1 MHIQK
6 VIINNFRCFEHLEV
20 NLDPDINIFVGNNG
34 SGKSALLDGIAA
46 AMFPYIAK
54 IQENVN
60 KDYQNRQESPVLQ
73 RDLPVRKEGHEQKKQ
88 AELNVSVTEFPN
100 WKTVYKNPLSDND
113 NEKINLNNTSLNF
126 SQDAFQNLYNGNENT
141 NVENINSFFVADEFR
156 ELYTAIGDECNI
168 LKKNPQ
174 SELSIIAYY
183 KSDRHLINISD
194 LENIPNK
201 SFDRFD
207 ALNNALDATANF
219 KDLANWFFVRDFQ
232 ELREGKNRR
241 DINFELP
248 DLKQVRNAISTIIAP
263 NARVYFSGATSAKL
277 MVEWTMETGEKRELL
292 LSQLSAGYR
301 NMLALV
307 MDFARRLAQ
316 ANPDMENPLAAEA
329 ILMIDELDLHL
340 HPTWQQK
347 IIPDLKKV
355 FPNTQI
361 IATTHSPE
369 VVTTVKQNQVKIL
382 EDYQIKECL
391 SPTRGMKSSDI
402 VRYVLGL
409 SDLRP
414 DTEESRTLTQLFE
427 AIDNGQLE
435 EAKRLK
441 KELQHWESFDPDMT
455 RADMQIRRL
464 ERRNA
469 V

>member
-6 VIINNFRCFEHLEV
+6 IIIKNFRCFEHLEV

-46 AMFPYIAK
+46 AMYPYVVEIQK
-54 IQENVN
+54 IVGEIQEN
-60 KDYQNRQESPVLQ
+60 SPVFQ
-73 RDLPVRKEGHEQKKQ
+73 RDLPAKKEGGEQKTQ
-88 AELNVSVTEFPN
+88 AEFTVSSTSFPDWKMFYKKPPTE
-100 WKTVYKNPLSDND
+100 ND
-113 NEKINLNNTSLNF
+113 NKRIEIDFVNSIDLITSLKSSRYERFYSAIQQQYDKLNNDPT
-126 SQDAFQNLYNGNENT
+126 
-141 NVENINSFFVADEFR
+141 
-156 ELYTAIGDECNI
+156 
-168 LKKNPQ
+168 
-174 SELSIIAYY
+174 SELFIIAYY
-183 KSDRHLINISD
+183 KGDRYLTNIGDVETIS
-194 LENIPNK
+194 NQ
-201 SFDRFD
+201 SFNRFG
-207 ALNNALDATANF
+207 ALNNAFDATANF
-219 KDLANWFFVRDFQ
+219 TDLATWFFVREYE
-232 ELREGKNRR
+232 ELREGRNRR

-263 NARVYFSGATSAKL
+263 NARVYFSGANNAKL

-316 ANPDMENPLAAEA
+316 ANPHMENPLAAEA

-340 HPTWQQK
+340 HPTWQQN
-347 IIPDLKKV
+347 IIPDFKKV

-382 EDYQIKECL
+382 EDYQIKECP
-391 SPTRGMKSSDI
+391 SPTKGMKSSDI

>member
-6 VIINNFRCFEHLEV
+6 VIIKNFRCFEHLEV

-46 AMFPYIAK
+46 AMYPYVRL
-54 IQENVN
+54 IQEKVN
-60 KDYQNRQESPVLQ
+60 KEYKRKEESPVLQ
-73 RDLPVRKEGHEQKKQ
+73 RDLPAKQEGSKRKTQTDF
-88 AELNVSVTEFPN
+88 NVSATGFPL
-100 WKTVYKNPLSDND
+100 WTIIYKKPPND
-113 NEKINLNNTSLNF
+113 NNNERITVDLEYYYLIE
-126 SQDAFQNLYNGNENT
+126 A
-141 NVENINSFFVADEFR
+141 EFK
-156 ELYTAIGDECNI
+156 ELYSAIENQCDTI
-168 LKKNPQ
+168 KNEPK

-183 KSDRHLINISD
+183 KSNRHLTNIGD

-207 ALNNALDATANF
+207 ALNNAFDATANF
-219 KDLANWFFVRDFQ
+219 TDLATWFFVREYE
-232 ELREGKNRR
+232 ELREGRNRK

-316 ANPDMENPLAAEA
+316 ANPEMQNPLAAEA

-382 EDYQIKECL
+382 EDYQIKECP

-414 DTEESRTLTQLFE
+414 DTEESRTLKQLFE

-435 EAKRLK
+435 EAKCLRK
-441 KELQHWESFDPDMT
+441 KLQHWESYDPDMT

>member
-1 MHIQK
+1 
-6 VIINNFRCFEHLEV
+6 
-20 NLDPDINIFVGNNG
+20 
-34 SGKSALLDGIAA
+34 
-46 AMFPYIAK
+46 
-54 IQENVN
+54 
-60 KDYQNRQESPVLQ
+60 
-73 RDLPVRKEGHEQKKQ
+73 
-88 AELNVSVTEFPN
+88 
-100 WKTVYKNPLSDND
+100 
-113 NEKINLNNTSLNF
+113 NLNNLP
-126 SQDAFQNLYNGNENT
+126 DIEK
-141 NVENINSFFVADEFR
+141 V
-156 ELYTAIGDECNI
+156 
-168 LKKNPQ
+168 
-174 SELSIIAYY
+174 
-183 KSDRHLINISD
+183 SDQL
-194 LENIPNK
+194 
-201 SFDRFD
+201 FDRFD
-207 ALNNALDATANF
+207 SFKKAFHATANF
-219 KDLANWFFVRDFQ
+219 TDVTTWFFVREYE

-248 DLKQVRNAISTIIAP
+248 DLKQIRKAISTIIAP
-263 NARVYFSGATSAKL
+263 NARVYFSGANNAKL

-316 ANPDMENPLAAEA
+316 ANPQMENPLEAEA

-340 HPTWQQK
+340 HPTWQQT

-382 EDYQIKECL
+382 EDYQIKECP
-391 SPTRGMKSSDI
+391 SPTKGMKSSDI

-414 DTEESRTLTQLFE
+414 DTEESKTLTQLFE

-441 KELQHWESFDPDMT
+441 KELQHWESYDPDMT
-455 RADMQIRRL
+455 RVDMQIRRL

>member
-6 VIINNFRCFEHLEV
+6 FIIKNFRCFEHLEV

-46 AMFPYIAK
+46 AMYPYVRL
-54 IQENVN
+54 IQEKVN
-60 KDYQNRQESPVLQ
+60 KEYNYKEESPVLQ
-73 RDLPVRKEGHEQKKQ
+73 RDLPAKQEGSKRKNQ
-88 AELNVSVTEFPN
+88 ADFNLLATGFPH
-100 WKTVYKNPLSDND
+100 WTIIYEKPPTDND
-113 NEKINLNNTSLNF
+113 NERITVDFGYPPSYIK
-126 SQDAFQNLYNGNENT
+126 
-141 NVENINSFFVADEFR
+141 DEFKK
-156 ELYTAIGDECNI
+156 LYFAIENQCDTI
-168 LKKNPQ
+168 KNEPK

-183 KSDRHLINISD
+183 KSNRHLTNIGD

-207 ALNNALDATANF
+207 ALNNAFDATGKF
-219 KDLANWFFVRDFQ
+219 TDLANWFFVREYE
-232 ELREGKNRR
+232 ELREGKRQGN
-241 DINFELP
+241 INFELP

-316 ANPDMENPLAAEA
+316 ANPEIQNPLAAEA

-369 VVTTVKQNQVKIL
+369 VVTTVQQNQVKIL
-382 EDYQIKECL
+382 EDYQIKECP

>member
-1 MHIQK
+1 MHIQR
-6 VIINNFRCFEHLEV
+6 VIIKDFRCFEHLEV

-34 SGKSALLDGIAA
+34 SGKSALLDAIAA
-46 AMFPYIAK
+46 AMFPYVAQIQK
-54 IQENVN
+54 IVDKKYE
-60 KDYQNRQESPVLQ
+60 DESPVLQ
-73 RDLPVRKEGHEQKKQ
+73 RDLPAKKERSKQKTQ
-88 AELNVSVTEFPN
+88 VELNVSVTEFTD
-100 WKTVYKNPLSDND
+100 WKTVYEKPLSDND
-113 NEKINLNNTSLNF
+113 NERIDIKKINSSNFVTDEIKKLYDDNKSIDVKNIDSL
-126 SQDAFQNLYNGNENT
+126 
-141 NVENINSFFVADEFR
+141 FVPDEFR
-156 ELYTAIGDECNI
+156 KLYAAIKDKYNK
-168 LKKNPQ
+168 LKENPKSQ
-174 SELSIIAYY
+174 LSVIAYY
-183 KSDRHLINISD
+183 KSNRHLINLAY

-219 KDLANWFFVRDFQ
+219 TDLANWFFVRDFQ
-232 ELREGKNRR
+232 ELREGKKQGN
-241 DINFELP
+241 INFELA

-277 MVEWTMETGEKRELL
+277 MVEWTMETGEKREFL

-316 ANPDMENPLAAEA
+316 ANPEMENPLAAEA

-369 VVTTVKQNQVKIL
+369 VVTTVKQNQVWIL
-382 EDYQIKECL
+382 EDYQIKPCPE
-391 SPTRGMKSSDI
+391 PTKGRKSSDI
-402 VRYVLGL
+402 VRNILGL
-409 SDLRP
+409 SELRP
-414 DTEESRTLTQLFE
+414 DTEESRTLTRLFE

-441 KELQHWESFDPDMT
+441 KELQDWESYDPDMT

-464 ERRNA
+464 ERRNI

>member
-6 VIINNFRCFEHLEV
+6 VIIKNFRCFEHLEV

-46 AMFPYIAK
+46 AMYPYVRL
-54 IQENVN
+54 IQEKVN
-60 KDYQNRQESPVLQ
+60 KEYNYKEESPVLQ
-73 RDLPVRKEGHEQKKQ
+73 RDLPAKQEGSKRKTQTDFNILATDFPHWTITYEKQ
-88 AELNVSVTEFPN
+88 PT
-100 WKTVYKNPLSDND
+100 DND
-113 NEKINLNNTSLNF
+113 NERIAVDFGYPPYIKEEF
-126 SQDAFQNLYNGNENT
+126 KKLYYAIENQCDIIKNEP
-141 NVENINSFFVADEFR
+141 
-156 ELYTAIGDECNI
+156 
-168 LKKNPQ
+168 K

-183 KSDRHLINISD
+183 KSNRHLTNIGD

-207 ALNNALDATANF
+207 ALNNAFDATAKF
-219 KDLANWFFVRDFQ
+219 TDLANWFFVREYE
-232 ELREGKNRR
+232 ELREGKRQGN
-241 DINFELP
+241 INFELP
-248 DLKQVRNAISTIIAP
+248 DLKQVRKAISTIIAP

-382 EDYQIKECL
+382 EDYQIKECP
-391 SPTRGMKSSDI
+391 SPTKGMKSSDI

-414 DTEESRTLTQLFE
+414 DTEESRTLTRLFE

-435 EAKRLK
+435 EAKRLRQ
-441 KELQHWESFDPDMT
+441 ELQHWESFDPDMT
-455 RADMQIRRL
+455 RADMQIRKL

>member
-6 VIINNFRCFEHLEV
+6 VIIKNFRCFEHLEV

-46 AMFPYIAK
+46 AMYPYVRL
-54 IQENVN
+54 IQEKVN
-60 KDYQNRQESPVLQ
+60 KEYNYKEESPVLQ
-73 RDLPVRKEGHEQKKQ
+73 RDLPAKQEGSKRKTQTDFNILATDFPHWTITYEKQ
-88 AELNVSVTEFPN
+88 PT
-100 WKTVYKNPLSDND
+100 DND
-113 NEKINLNNTSLNF
+113 NERIAVDFGYPPYIKEEF
-126 SQDAFQNLYNGNENT
+126 KKLYYAIENQCDIIKNEP
-141 NVENINSFFVADEFR
+141 
-156 ELYTAIGDECNI
+156 
-168 LKKNPQ
+168 K

-183 KSDRHLINISD
+183 KSNRHLTNIGD

-207 ALNNALDATANF
+207 ALNNAFDSTAKF
-219 KDLANWFFVRDFQ
+219 TDLANWFFVREYE
-232 ELREGKNRR
+232 ELREGKRQGN
-241 DINFELP
+241 INFELS

-382 EDYQIKECL
+382 EDYQIKECP
-391 SPTRGMKSSDI
+391 SPTKGMKSSDI

-414 DTEESRTLTQLFE
+414 DTEESRTLTRLFE

-435 EAKRLK
+435 EAKRLRQ
-441 KELQHWESFDPDMT
+441 ELQHWESFDPDMT
-455 RADMQIRRL
+455 RADMQIRKL

>member
-6 VIINNFRCFEHLEV
+6 VIIKNFRCFEHLEV

-34 SGKSALLDGIAA
+34 SGKSALLDAIAA
-46 AMFPYIAK
+46 AMYPYVAEIQK
-54 IQENVN
+54 IVN
-60 KDYQNRQESPVLQ
+60 KEQEVSPVLQ
-73 RDLPVRKEGHEQKKQ
+73 RDLPVKQNSSEQR
-88 AELNVSVTEFPN
+88 NHPEF
-100 WKTVYKNPLSDND
+100 TLST
-113 NEKINLNNTSLNF
+113 TSLPEWTIIYKDPPIENDVDDKKRRK
-126 SQDAFQNLYNGNENT
+126 SSMLLVSHTSRALQEGTKKLYSELLYNCDT
-141 NVENINSFFVADEFR
+141 LRYDKTSEF
-156 ELYTAIGDECNI
+156 
-168 LKKNPQ
+168 
-174 SELSIIAYY
+174 SVIAYY
-183 KSDRHLINISD
+183 QSNRNLTNIADIENIS
-194 LENIPNK
+194 NQ

-207 ALNNALDATANF
+207 TLKKAFNATANF
-219 KDLANWFFVRDFQ
+219 TDLVNWFFVREYE
-232 ELREGKNRR
+232 ELREGRNRK
-241 DINFELP
+241 DINFELSV
-248 DLKQVRNAISTIIAP
+248 LKQVRNAISTIIAP

-316 ANPDMENPLAAEA
+316 ANPYMENPLAAEA

-382 EDYQIKECL
+382 EDYQIKECP

-414 DTEESRTLTQLFE
+414 DTEESRTLTRLFE

-435 EAKRLK
+435 EAKRLRQ
-441 KELQHWESFDPDMT
+441 ELQHWESYDPDMT
-455 RADMQIRRL
+455 RADMQIRKL